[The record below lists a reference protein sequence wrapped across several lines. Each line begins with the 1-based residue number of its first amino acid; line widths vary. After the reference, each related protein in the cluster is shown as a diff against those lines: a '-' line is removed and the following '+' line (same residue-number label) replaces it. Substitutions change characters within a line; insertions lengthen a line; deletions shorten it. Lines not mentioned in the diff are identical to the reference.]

1 MFKAQCEADRD
12 ASVSYR
18 LSNTLARPDRVFRLA
33 GLLTCAITGLNTVS
47 VHLYGTP
54 GVELLGLVDLL
65 RRHFGVNASPATLV
79 ALDVVVFVLFG
90 AAFWRNLDGDRIGE
104 QGRAGVWL
112 LALQSALGL
121 LFSTAL
127 FFIVAAEVCFVLP
140 RRAAFLWVMAQMC
153 AGVGLVL
160 ALPEE
165 SLMRFTSGGD
175 APPVWVTR
183 LMQSLMYPM
192 ILSFSYCLGLL
203 AATERRHRRE
213 LARVNAELKAT
224 QALQADSVRLAER
237 LSISRELHDALGHQ
251 LAALSINLQL
261 AGRLAEGDAAQPVKE
276 AHVIARTLLSD
287 VREVVGAMRHG
298 TSIDLRRALETLAAG
313 IRRPRVHVEASDEL
327 SEADPLRAHTLFR
340 CAQEMVTNAVRHS
353 GARNVWLRLESGGG
367 GLTLEARDD
376 GRGAE
381 SLRPG
386 NGLRG
391 MRERVEESGGELN
404 VETSAG
410 GGFSA
415 RVWLPAPGGEPPAR
429 EVIRD

>member
-1 MFKAQCEADRD
+1 MA
-12 ASVSYR
+12 YTLTNI
-18 LSNTLARPDRVFRLA
+18 LSRPDRVFRLA
-33 GLLTCAITGLNTVS
+33 GLLTCAITGLNTIS

-54 GVELLGLVDLL
+54 GLEMLGLVDLF
-65 RRHFGVNASPATLV
+65 RRHFGVSASPSTLV
-79 ALDVVVFVLFG
+79 AVDVGVFLLFG
-90 AAFWRNLDGDRIGE
+90 AAFWRNPDGDRLGE

-112 LALQSALGL
+112 LALQSVLGL

-127 FFIVAAEVCFVLP
+127 FFVVAAEVCFVLSS
-140 RRAAFLWVMAQMC
+140 RAAFLWVMGQMA
-153 AGVGLVL
+153 AGVALVL

-165 SLMRFTSGGD
+165 SLMRFASGGE

-203 AATERRHRRE
+203 AATEWRHRLE
-213 LARVNAELKAT
+213 LGRVNAELKAT

-261 AGRLAEGDAAQPVKE
+261 ASRLAEGEAAQPVRE
-276 AHVIARTLLSD
+276 AHLIARTLLSD

-313 IRRPRVHVEASDEL
+313 IKSPRVHVEAPDEL
-327 SEADPLRAHTLFR
+327 SEADPLQAHTLFR
-340 CAQEMVTNAVRHS
+340 CAQEIVTNAVRHS
-353 GARNVWLRLESGGG
+353 GARNVWLRLASDRV
-367 GLTLEARDD
+367 GLVLEARDD
-376 GRGAE
+376 GRGADG
-381 SLRPG
+381 LRPG

-391 MRERVEESGGELN
+391 MRERVEESGGELK
-404 VETSAG
+404 VETRAVLRG
-410 GGFSA
+410 IELGY
-415 RVWLPAPGGEPPAR
+415 V
-429 EVIRD
+429 